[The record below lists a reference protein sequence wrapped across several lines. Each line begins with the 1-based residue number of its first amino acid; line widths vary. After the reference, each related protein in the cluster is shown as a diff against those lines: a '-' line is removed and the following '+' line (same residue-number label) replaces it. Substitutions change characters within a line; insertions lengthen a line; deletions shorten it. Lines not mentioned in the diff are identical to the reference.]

1 MDSQQDQHLTSR
13 KRKPLIILD
22 AQNVAMKHGRDKL
35 FSVKGI
41 QIAVNYWV
49 KNGHKVVCF
58 LPEYLFDYEQVNKR
72 RLENKFGSNNKES
85 KCPDDVPLL
94 HKLREQDF
102 LISTPG

>member
-1 MDSQQDQHLTSR
+1 LDNQKEQALSAL
-13 KRKPLIILD
+13 KKKPLIVID

-72 RLENKFGSNNKES
+72 KAEKKFG
-85 KCPDDVPLL
+85 
-94 HKLREQDF
+94 
-102 LISTPG
+102 

>member
-1 MDSQQDQHLTSR
+1 
-13 KRKPLIILD
+13 
-22 AQNVAMKHGRDKL
+22 MKHGRDKL

-72 RLENKFGSNNKES
+72 KAEKKFG
-85 KCPDDVPLL
+85 
-94 HKLREQDF
+94 
-102 LISTPG
+102 